1 MTDQSHRQIPPD
13 AIEALKR
20 GNKIEAIKLTRIAT
34 GMTLKDSKEAVE
46 SLILDDTDVRSAYQ
60 SKVTTLTSTGLV
72 KLVVNLLLIGAVIYF
87 VLTRG

>member
-1 MTDQSHRQIPPD
+1 MTDQSDRQIPPD
-13 AIEALKR
+13 AIEALKS

-34 GMTLKDSKEAVE
+34 GLTLKESKEAVE
-46 SLILDDTDVRSAYQ
+46 SLIGEDADVRSAYQ
-60 SKVTTLTSTGLV
+60 SRVTTLTGTGLV